1 MGLYR
6 RDDSRFW
13 WMSYT
18 WKGEQHF
25 ESTKTPSKA
34 LAKKILDRREGE
46 IVMQMFNVGA
56 QGDRMSFKELCNEFE
71 GAHVPT
77 LAKHSQINVRS
88 FLGNMRKFFGD
99 LSLADIDSKLV
110 TSYRNFRKEQP
121 SKKNPT
127 RTIKGATVNR
137 ELECLQCMFGYA
149 VTRKYLAEN
158 PAAGVKHFDER
169 RERPT
174 KRMLTLEEEQRIL
187 EKAPPYLRV
196 AIVLLAQTG
205 GRTYTEGFSLR
216 WDQIDLVNKVIYF
229 GGQTK
234 TVGSSE
240 PVPLSK
246 LAHDVLLEWKKE
258 QADKSQFLFPSPV
271 KPGQPITTVKKA
283 WKTTLKNA
291 EVAHFP
297 IYNLR
302 HVFCTRLSWV
312 APDTVVQRAMRHS
325 SPETKRHY
333 QLGMVEQVRQNL
345 EKANKRVYGKG
356 KVLRFY
362 DVPPQTKDQQ
372 GAVVS
377 K

>member
-1 MGLYR
+1 VGLYR

-18 WKGEQHF
+18 WKGDQHF
-25 ESTKTPSKA
+25 ESTKTTSRA
-34 LAKKILDRREGE
+34 LAKKILERREGE
-46 IVMQMFNVGA
+46 IAMQMFNVGW
-56 QGDRMSFKELCNEFE
+56 QGDRMSFKALCNEFD
-71 GAHVPT
+71 GAHVAT
-77 LAKHSQINVRS
+77 LAKHTQTNVRG
-88 FLGNMRKFFGD
+88 FLGNMRTFFGD
-99 LSLADIDSKLV
+99 RSLADIDSKLV
-110 TSYRNFRKEQP
+110 TDYRNYRKEQP
-121 SKKNPT
+121 SKKHPT
-127 RTIKGATVNR
+127 NKIIGATVNR
-137 ELECLQCMFGYA
+137 ELECLQCMFEYA
-149 VTRKYLAEN
+149 VSRKYLPEN
-158 PAAGVKHFDER
+158 PASGVKHFDER

-174 KRMLTLEEEQRIL
+174 KHMLKLEEEQRIL
-187 EKAPPYLRV
+187 TNAPPYLRV

-216 WDQIDLVNKVIYF
+216 WDQIDLDNRVIYF

-234 TVGSSE
+234 TEGSSE
-240 PVPLSK
+240 PVPLTK
-246 LAHDVLLEWKKE
+246 LAHDVLVNWKKE

-291 EVAHFP
+291 GVAHFP

-345 EKANKRVYGKG
+345 EKANQRVYGKG
-356 KVLRFY
+356 RVLRFH
-362 DVPPQTKDQQ
+362 DVPSPGEVQQ
-372 GAVVS
+372 EAVVC